1 MICATRR
8 AWTVLALVCVMAVGC
23 GPTQQPKGRMVDTA
37 AKPKAACSVSPSI
50 AQRAIDAIGGE
61 AAWRPVIRI
70 AATALVTVYD
80 ADGTGHVTRQHQ
92 VIDLRSGMLTAEG
105 VSPRG
110 RWSVML
116 DADGQAR
123 WLGADAIAQPQQRQL
138 IERALRRIQLRSVAT
153 WRLWRAPEQLGAGAP
168 ARVEG
173 LDLIRVEEI
182 DPATDVNTYYV
193 DGGTGLLRYVVA
205 GPGADAT
212 VTTFEYQPVSG
223 ALLHPRV
230 LRVVHVGEHTL
241 VGPTPVLEATFT
253 DVVFG
258 RTETVRGSGR

>member
-1 MICATRR
+1 MICTTKRI
-8 AWTVLALVCVMAVGC
+8 WTVLALVCVMAAGC
-23 GPTQQPKGRMVDTA
+23 GLTQRQKGRMVDPA
-37 AKPKAACSVSPSI
+37 AKPKADRSMSPSI
-50 AQRAIDAIGGE
+50 AQRAIDAVGGE
-61 AAWRPVIRI
+61 GAWRPVNRI

-80 ADGTGHVTRQHQ
+80 ADGAAHITRQHQ
-92 VIDLRSGMLTAEG
+92 VIDLRTGMLTADG

-116 DADGQAR
+116 DADGRAR
-123 WLGADAIAQPQQRQL
+123 WVGADAIALPQQRQL

-153 WRLWRAPEQLGAGAP
+153 WRLWRAPEQLGASAP

-182 DPATDVNTYYV
+182 DPATDVTAYYV
-193 DGGTGLLRYVVA
+193 DSGTGLLCHMVA
-205 GPGADAT
+205 GADADAT

-230 LRVVHVGEHTL
+230 LRVVRVGEHTL
-241 VGPTPVLEATFT
+241 VGPTPVLEVTFT

-258 RTETVRGSGR
+258 RAETARGSER